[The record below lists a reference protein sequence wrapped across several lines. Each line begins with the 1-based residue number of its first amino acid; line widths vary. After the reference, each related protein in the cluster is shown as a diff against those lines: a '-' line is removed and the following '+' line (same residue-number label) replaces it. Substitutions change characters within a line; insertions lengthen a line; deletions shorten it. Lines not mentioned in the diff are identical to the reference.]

1 MDMPETPLRSAEES
15 LGAKFGE
22 RFGCVL
28 PSEFGGFDVEYRA
41 LRESVALV
49 DKNYRAW
56 FSFIGPD
63 RTRYLNA
70 ILTNNVR
77 DLAPGE
83 AVPSLLLN
91 AQGHILAEMEV
102 LALPESFLVTTYAL
116 VRESLAAAFEKYIIM
131 DDVTMTDE
139 TDGLGALALEGPA
152 SPSVL
157 EKLCGVRLGELSELG
172 HREVEIAGIACRIQ
186 RRSIGATPSADVT
199 AARANLPQLWDI
211 LRESVAQHGGCA
223 AGYNALSAV
232 RLEAG
237 VPWFGYDFDGNTL
250 THEAG
255 LENSHISY
263 TKGCYLG
270 QEIVER
276 VRSRGH
282 VNRHLA
288 LLKFSGKEIPARGAL
303 LTVSGKD
310 AGHVT
315 RAAWSPMHG
324 SPIAM
329 AMLRREFLAPGT
341 ALEWE
346 RGSATVIPFS

>member
-1 MDMPETPLRSAEES
+1 MPETPLRSAEES
-15 LGAKFGE
+15 LGAKFGAW
-22 RFGCVL
+22 FGCVL
-28 PSEFGGFDVEYRA
+28 PSEFGGFDAEYRA
-41 LRESVALV
+41 LNKTVALL

-56 FSFIGPD
+56 FSFTGPD
-63 RTRYLNA
+63 RARYLNA

-77 DLAPGE
+77 DLAPGR

-91 AQGHILAEMEV
+91 AQGHIVAEMEV
-102 LALPESFLVTTYAL
+102 LSLPESLLVATYAL

-139 TDGLGALALEGPA
+139 TAERGTLALEGPA
-152 SPSVL
+152 APAAL
-157 EKLCGVRLGELSELG
+157 EKLCGLRLGELSELG
-172 HREVEIAGIACRIQ
+172 HREAEIAGIACRVQ
-186 RRSIGATPSADVT
+186 RRSIGGTPSAELL
-199 AARANLPQLWDI
+199 AARADLTKLWGV
-211 LRESVAQHGGCA
+211 LREAVAEQGGCP

-237 VPWFGYDFDGNTL
+237 IPWFGYDFDESTL
-250 THEAG
+250 AHEAG

-263 TKGCYLG
+263 TKGCYVG

-288 LLKFSGKEIPARGAL
+288 LLQFSGTAIPPRGAKL
-303 LTVSGKD
+303 SSDAKE

-315 RAAWSPMHG
+315 RAAWSPAHG

-329 AMLRREFLAPGT
+329 GFVRREFLQPGT
-341 ALEWE
+341 VLEWE
-346 RGSATVIPFS
+346 HGSATVIPFP